1 MKLKM
6 ETTGDYRDYKGLL
19 ETTRDYTETVRDY
32 KRLWRL
38 LETTR
43 DYGDY

>member
-1 MKLKM
+1 M

-32 KRLWRL
+32 RRL